1 MVAAQNALTMSTT
14 QGVYKVTKHQGLII
28 VTLTLLAACSGDVPT
43 TPYAPTGNQY
53 QFMTQYLEPASD
65 VIWSSAGAIVTAD
78 GEVDLQPT
86 TEEGWLKVVHAATVV
101 AEAGNLM
108 MMPGLTNGE
117 ADWAEYAQGLT
128 RAALLAKSA
137 AEAQDADALF
147 VAGGAIYNVCRAC
160 HNKYMEQDE
169 FQ

>member
-1 MVAAQNALTMSTT
+1 
-14 QGVYKVTKHQGLII
+14 
-28 VTLTLLAACSGDVPT
+28 
-43 TPYAPTGNQY
+43 
-53 QFMTQYLEPASD
+53 
-65 VIWSSAGAIVTAD
+65 
-78 GEVDLQPT
+78 
-86 TEEGWLKVVHAATVV
+86 
-101 AEAGNLM
+101 M

>member
-1 MVAAQNALTMSTT
+1 MIEQR
-14 QGVYKVTKHQGLII
+14 GLI
-28 VTLTLLAACSGDVPT
+28 VTVAILLAACSGDEPQ

-53 QFMTQYLEPASD
+53 QFMTEYLEPATD

-78 GEVDLQPT
+78 GEFDLRPT
-86 TEEGWLKVVHAATVV
+86 TDEGWQKVMHAATVV
-101 AEAGNLM
+101 AEGGNLM

-117 ADWAEYAQGLT
+117 ADWNEYAQGLT

-147 VAGGAIYNVCRAC
+147 AAGGAIYNVCRAC
-160 HNKYMEQDE
+160 HNKYMEQYE